1 VRHPLAR
8 FASMFLL
15 GVMPLS
21 LASAAPLTAGHSA
34 PPFVLKQADG
44 KPIGLTSYKGRV
56 VLLNFWATWCAP
68 CRVEMPW
75 FEEFSKKYQSKG
87 LEVIGISL
95 DDGGWKKVQPALAKL
110 NITYPVVLGDSKVS
124 NSYGM
129 GDLLPVTFLI
139 DRTGKIQAV
148 KEGFGKKEEFESTI
162 EKLLAGK

>member
-1 VRHPLAR
+1 MKLKYVIALC
-8 FASMFLL
+8 LC
-15 GVMPLS
+15 VLS
-21 LASAAPLTAGHSA
+21 FSRAHAAPLPAGHPA
-34 PPFVLKQADG
+34 PSFVLKDAGG
-44 KPIGLTSYKGRV
+44 KPISLTAYKGKV

-68 CRVEMPW
+68 CRIEMPW

-87 LEVIGISL
+87 LVVIGISL
-95 DDGGWKKVQPALAKL
+95 DDGGWKTVQPALAKL